1 MIKFIQKI
9 LGIVTKDRVDNIC
22 VVVGALIHDVKTLR
36 EDVDRLKTVTT
47 GNKESNN

>member
-22 VVVGALIHDVKTLR
+22 IVVGALVHDVNK
-36 EDVDRLKTVTT
+36 LKTVTT

>member
-22 VVVGALIHDVKTLR
+22 VVVGALIHDVNTLKD
-36 EDVDRLKTVTT
+36 DVNKLKTVTT